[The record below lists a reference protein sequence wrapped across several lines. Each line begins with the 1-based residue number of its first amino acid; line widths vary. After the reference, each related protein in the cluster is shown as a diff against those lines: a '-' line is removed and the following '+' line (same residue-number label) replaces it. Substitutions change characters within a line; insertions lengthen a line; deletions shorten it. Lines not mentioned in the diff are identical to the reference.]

1 MFSRPDR
8 LRSDLLLL
16 AAFSALSQVAYLCV
30 LPISIEGDGAGYYL
44 AARYFSGDPHGEFSY
59 FHPPGYAL
67 FLLATGATWLRSLY
81 LTIVVQAVMGAL
93 APLLV
98 FGILRDSSRRAAIA
112 AALLFALSGVPYTYA
127 KAFLSEQVYMFLVL
141 AMALGVSRFLIRQG
155 AGYAVLVVASAVA
168 AILLRTEALYLSL
181 LAVIVMAIAAW
192 PERRALWTLAASSA
206 AAVAVVMAWSVERAA
221 ILGDPSLIG
230 SLNNYHGHTL
240 FYRVYITLPPEARF
254 WHCVVSRIADPTCGN
269 GSSFTPLVEPTNG
282 PASRALAELV
292 SEWAASDSRT
302 QFPDR
307 TPQQIFADFFAKP
320 SEGGSFDRFGLANW
334 LAVRFLGYI
343 KGDELLGEVALE
355 AVRVHPETLGMMA
368 GSVMPYFGI
377 SFRNIAYYF
386 KYAKIFG
393 PFVFANWQVDGY
405 EFAAFQR
412 RSGPAGAVA
421 RALPRISSELA
432 NAAHAPRTSIARHWP
447 DGAQCHTQCRRAR
460 SPPDV
465 AGVVVG
471 AQPPALLLSV
481 GVLRADPRDVHG
493 RGRLQHALRARDAAV
508 HADDILRRRG
518 YHYPCRRIAHEI
530 QPWLGS
536 AIVLDQEASPRL
548 TRSAAPRRDACAHGS
563 FKCLKR
569 RRKRS

>member
-98 FGILRDSSRRAAIA
+98 FGILRNLSRRAAIA

-141 AMALGVSRFLIRQG
+141 AMALGVSRFLIRPG

-168 AILLRTEALYLSL
+168 AILMRTEALYLSL

-254 WHCVVSRIADPTCGN
+254 WHCVVSRIADPTCGD

-355 AVRVHPETLGMMA
+355 AVRAHPETLGMMA

-405 EFAAFQR
+405 ESQPFNAALVQ
-412 RSGPAGAVA
+412 PALSPELYREYQASWQTPPTRLEQALLAIGRTAHNVIRNAAGLVLLLTWPALWWARNRLLSFYLLGSFGLILATYTVAAGYSMRFEHVMLPFMLMISCGAVDTIIRAVGSRMKFSRGRGA
-421 RALPRISSELA
+421 RSLTTKKP
-432 NAAHAPRTSIARHWP
+432 P
-447 DGAQCHTQCRRAR
+447 DG
-460 SPPDV
+460 
-465 AGVVVG
+465 
-471 AQPPALLLSV
+471 
-481 GVLRADPRDVHG
+481 
-493 RGRLQHALRARDAAV
+493 
-508 HADDILRRRG
+508 
-518 YHYPCRRIAHEI
+518 
-530 QPWLGS
+530 
-536 AIVLDQEASPRL
+536 
-548 TRSAAPRRDACAHGS
+548 
-563 FKCLKR
+563 
-569 RRKRS
+569 